1 MSLFGD
7 DHTFT
12 PSRNRQSGSLFDD
25 NPAHAS
31 AKPNSSSLF
40 ADDSAA
46 AWSMPTP
53 KKAARAN
60 VVKNLL
66 KPSEVPEAYVDV
78 YDALLVSDGAPEG
91 NVGVAGVRRVVERS
105 GLDKEVRERIL
116 EIVNAEG
123 RPDIGR
129 GEVWVLLALV
139 GLAQEGEEV
148 GLDAVDERRKSEWF
162 PSFERV
168 GF

>member
-7 DHTFT
+7 DDTFT
-12 PSRNRQSGSLFDD
+12 PSRNRQSGGLFDG
-25 NPAHAS
+25 NPAAVS
-31 AKPNSSSLF
+31 AKAQPNSLF

-60 VVKNLL
+60 LVKNLL
-66 KPSEVPEAYVDV
+66 QPSEVPEAYVDV
-78 YDALLVSDGAPEG
+78 YDALLVSDAAPGG
-91 NVGVAGVRRVVERS
+91 NVGIAGVRRVVERS
-105 GLDKEVRERIL
+105 GLDRDLGEKIL
-116 EIVNAEG
+116 GFVNAEG
-123 RPDIGR
+123 RPEVGR

-148 GLDAVDERRKSEWF
+148 GLDAVDERRKSK
-162 PSFERV
+162 
-168 GF
+168 